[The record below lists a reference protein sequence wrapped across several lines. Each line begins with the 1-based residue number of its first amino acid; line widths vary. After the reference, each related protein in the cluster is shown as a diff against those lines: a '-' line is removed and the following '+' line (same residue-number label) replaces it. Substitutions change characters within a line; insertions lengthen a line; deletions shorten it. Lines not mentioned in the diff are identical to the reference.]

1 MNYIEQMTLNEQI
14 QFIEFAIKV
23 TKGRIA
29 FLATQKTTL
38 GAGTMQFSQV
48 SEEIAEL
55 RNNRRKL
62 GVRRLRLLMRKKVA

>member
-29 FLATQKTTL
+29 FLVAQKATL
-38 GAGTMQFSQV
+38 GASTMQSLSMSQ
-48 SEEIAEL
+48 EIAEL